1 MGEPEKAA
9 IMVQGKMQPYLDFI
23 EKYGS
28 VKKAE
33 QMLLTSREL
42 QYGIRAM
49 QEQGN
54 KEMIQMVMNV
64 LKTGKEYMK
73 THRIE

>member
-1 MGEPEKAA
+1 MRGKADPERHS
-9 IMVQGKMQPYLDFI
+9 Q
-23 EKYGS
+23 YGS

-73 THRIE
+73 DRKSVV